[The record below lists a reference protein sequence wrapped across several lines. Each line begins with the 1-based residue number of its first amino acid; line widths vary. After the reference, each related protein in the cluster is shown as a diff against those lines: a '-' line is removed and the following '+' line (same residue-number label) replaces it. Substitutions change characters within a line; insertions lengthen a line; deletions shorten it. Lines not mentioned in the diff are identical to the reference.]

1 VADKQQS
8 QGAAQTKKDKAIFFF
23 GVIRIVD
30 QLGSLIDKHGSSLFE
45 ADAVLLRICRS
56 VPFVLLEAKHLT
68 A

>member
-8 QGAAQTKKDKAIFFF
+8 QRAAQTKKDKAIFFF

-30 QLGSLIDKHGSSLFE
+30 QLGSLVDKYGSSLFE

-56 VPFVLLEAKHLT
+56 LPFVPLEAKHP
-68 A
+68 AV